1 MTVGIGRAEL
11 FRIQKGWAKVDPATN
26 KAASALRDGYYPG
39 DLDFD
44 PLNLKPEDPAELRIM
59 QVSEIKS
66 PPRDTSQP
74 SLTLHPPA
82 PSTHAPFPA
91 PLNPSPP
98 PPLMQDKEL
107 SHGRL
112 AMIAAAGFLAQE
124 GVSGDTWGSWWGDA
138 SF

>member
-74 SLTLHPPA
+74 SLTLHPLPPVPYTPLLNPYSLNPQLPQPTPLSPP
-82 PSTHAPFPA
+82 PST
-91 PLNPSPP
+91 PP
-98 PPLMQDKEL
+98 PPLP
-107 SHGRL
+107 
-112 AMIAAAGFLAQE
+112 
-124 GVSGDTWGSWWGDA
+124 
-138 SF
+138 